1 MPEYPNMSSGYT
13 EKLNQN
19 TIYCGLPKNSV
30 SDKCC
35 VGSSEPSGPLTV
47 QVPSMLILSKGCP
60 APTPAQFALY
70 PKVAPPCS
78 VRTAALGACTVS
90 NSASS
95 PNPVQRFSKYNRY
108 QPPPPCAPL
117 PASARMAGISKP
129 SIRPCNL

>member
-13 EKLNQN
+13 DKLSQN

-35 VGSSEPSGPLTV
+35 VGSSEPPGPLTV
-47 QVPSMLILSKGCP
+47 QLPSMLILSKVCP

-70 PKVAPPCS
+70 PKVAAPCS
-78 VRTAALGACTVS
+78 VRTDALNSCTIS
-90 NSASS
+90 NSTR
-95 PNPVQRFSKYNRY
+95 NPVNRFAKYNRY
-108 QPPPPCAPL
+108 QPPPPCQPL

-129 SIRPCNL
+129 SIRACNL